1 MNYKLYRMSF
11 LLIGDWLDEF
21 LIFLSIF
28 YQSICFLVI
37 FALIINRLS
46 MKTKSFILFF
56 LCLFL
61 VTACSED
68 EINPEF
74 SIETTGN
81 VMLASEGNSK
91 ATITFTSALEWQANC
106 SADWVD
112 ISPASGKAG
121 AATITVTAE
130 ENSTTTSRNAT
141 IILISG
147 SLQEKIQ
154 LTQEAGEMDVIELEQ
169 ANYDMPVEGGVL
181 EIIFST
187 NMSSDDFSIFAS
199 RVDWLTQDTKTR
211 VVSKYVLKLNVLEN
225 SDKGS
230 RNAEIN
236 FVRNVDSKI
245 LATVKITQKGTSSS
259 SSTDYSADKSVRTLQ
274 TASVGKGIPIVIMGD
289 GFIDTE
295 IADGTYEKVMQQAL
309 ENIFSEEPIKSL
321 RDYFNVYAVTA
332 VSKNNAFGSG
342 YETAFS
348 CVLEGGGSTGISGDD
363 QTIQKY
369 VQYVKGI
376 DINKTLVVVILNTTV
391 HAGTT
396 SWYMREDLSDGVE
409 LAIAYCPIIRSL
421 ESENF
426 RQVLTHEAVGH
437 GFAKLEDEYAYTEQG
452 VMPYEEISSVLKM
465 QSWGWAQNVDFTS
478 DPSKVLWSSFLS
490 DNRYTTEGLG
500 VFEGACTF
508 IKGAYR
514 PSEDSMMSSNTV
526 GFNAPSRKE
535 IYDKVMER
543 GVGVTPAYE
552 EFVTFDMAHKPT
564 TRSVSSFTIISG
576 KPFARPRLHKKA
588 F

>member
-1 MNYKLYRMSF
+1 
-11 LLIGDWLDEF
+11 
-21 LIFLSIF
+21 
-28 YQSICFLVI
+28 
-37 FALIINRLS
+37 
-46 MKTKSFILFF
+46 
-56 LCLFL
+56 
-61 VTACSED
+61 
-68 EINPEF
+68 
-74 SIETTGN
+74 
-81 VMLASEGNSK
+81 MLASEGNSK
-91 ATITFTSALEWQANC
+91 ATITFTSALEWQAKC

-121 AATITVTAE
+121 AVKITVTAE
-130 ENSTTTSRNAT
+130 ENSTASSRNAT

-154 LTQEAGEMDVIELEQ
+154 LTQEAGEMDVVELEQ
-169 ANYDMPVEGGVL
+169 VNYDMPVEGGAL
-181 EIIFST
+181 EIVFST
-187 NMSSDDFSIFAS
+187 NMATDDFTIFAS
-199 RVDWLTQDTKTR
+199 KVDWLTQDTKTR

-225 SDKGS
+225 SDKGP

-321 RDYFNVYAVTA
+321 RDYFNVYSVTA

-348 CVLEGGGSTGISGDD
+348 CVLEGGGSTGISGND
-363 QTIQKY
+363 QTIEKY

-396 SWYMREDLSDGVE
+396 SWYMREDLSDGME
-409 LAIAYCPIIRSL
+409 FAIAYCPIIRSL
-421 ESENF
+421 DSENF

-452 VMPYEEISSVLKM
+452 VMPYEEISTVLKM

-490 DNRYTTEGLG
+490 DNRYSTEGLG

>member
-1 MNYKLYRMSF
+1 
-11 LLIGDWLDEF
+11 
-21 LIFLSIF
+21 
-28 YQSICFLVI
+28 
-37 FALIINRLS
+37 

-61 VTACSED
+61 ITACSED
-68 EINPEF
+68 EINPEI
-74 SIETTGN
+74 SIETSGN
-81 VMLASEGNSK
+81 LMLTSESNSK
-91 ATITFTSALEWQANC
+91 ATVTFTSALEWQANC
-106 SADWVD
+106 AADWVD

-130 ENSTTTSRNAT
+130 ENSTTTTRNAT

-181 EIIFST
+181 EIVFST
-187 NMSSDDFSIFAS
+187 NMASDDFSIFAS

-211 VVSKYVLKLNVLEN
+211 AVSKYVLKLNVLEN

-230 RNAEIN
+230 RNAELN
-236 FVRNVDSKI
+236 FVRNADSKI

-274 TASVGKGIPIVIMGD
+274 TASAGKGIPIVIMGD

-396 SWYMREDLSDGVE
+396 SWYMREDRSEGYE
-409 LAIAYCPIIRSL
+409 FAIAYCPIIVNL

>member
-1 MNYKLYRMSF
+1 MNYKLYRMSY

-106 SADWVD
+106 SADWVG

-169 ANYDMPVEGGVL
+169 ANYDMPVEGGAL
-181 EIIFST
+181 EIVFST
-187 NMSSDDFSIFAS
+187 NMASDDFSIFAS

-295 IADGTYEKVMQQAL
+295 IADGTYEKVMQQTL

-421 ESENF
+421 DSENF

-552 EFVTFDMAHKPT
+552 EFVIFDMAHKPT

>member
-1 MNYKLYRMSF
+1 
-11 LLIGDWLDEF
+11 
-21 LIFLSIF
+21 
-28 YQSICFLVI
+28 
-37 FALIINRLS
+37 
-46 MKTKSFILFF
+46 
-56 LCLFL
+56 
-61 VTACSED
+61 
-68 EINPEF
+68 
-74 SIETTGN
+74 
-81 VMLASEGNSK
+81 MLASEGNSK